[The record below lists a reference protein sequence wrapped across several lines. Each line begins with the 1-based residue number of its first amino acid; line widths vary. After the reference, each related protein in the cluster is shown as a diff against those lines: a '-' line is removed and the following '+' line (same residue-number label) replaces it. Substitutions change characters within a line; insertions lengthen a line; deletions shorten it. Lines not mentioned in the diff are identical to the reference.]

1 VQEGFHFPPAVR
13 KLGVFLCFR
22 IFLMATEQ
30 QNVKQVEKPEHK
42 MPATTKIQVQNM
54 NAGKQKC

>member
-1 VQEGFHFPPAVR
+1 
-13 KLGVFLCFR
+13 
-22 IFLMATEQ
+22 MATEQ